1 MALYT
6 EDELKE
12 CAKKALPAD
21 DFSVATWDYLG
32 DALYYVSGIRDNVGN
47 ERTLNV
53 RNRDKSGDPPEIT
66 DAISGELYWPDVKN
80 KDVIY
85 L

>member
-21 DFSVATWDYLG
+21 DFSAATWDYLV

-53 RNRDKSGDPPEIT
+53 TNRDKSGDPPEII